1 MIHLYS
7 FPGRTFTGELST
19 FTHGYNL
26 EEDGGVSSN
35 TIGSSRLP
43 LNMTIAVDSVRTIF
57 FAQTARHRHEV
68 NPFFA
73 HAQSSTPLQSSSPI
87 QSPLRSTEFI
97 LSFFSRFSRA
107 NGRLTWACLID
118 MSKTHSLAV

>member
-7 FPGRTFTGELST
+7 FQGRTFTGELST
-19 FTHGYNL
+19 FTHGYNDL

-57 FAQTARHRHEV
+57 FTQAARHQHEV

-73 HAQSSTPLQSSSPI
+73 HAQSSTTLQSSNPV
-87 QSPLRSTEFI
+87 Q
-97 LSFFSRFSRA
+97 
-107 NGRLTWACLID
+107 
-118 MSKTHSLAV
+118 